1 MKRFVSVPGAHGN
14 YTIEIDGS
22 AGQDVKL
29 LESQRNVVSMPGAA
43 RYRHLPTTPEDEDEI
58 ERGKRLL
65 EIFYPKGPAELTVGD
80 LSVVAA
86 ERKKREKALKHD
98 VSEECGLDQLYV
110 GPKPSD
116 VHWPSD
122 VEKESQK
129 IDRLRLA
136 YHRKIADRRFRINN
150 PSEGE
155 KQIPEILKG
164 IKTLIGSPKK

>member
-22 AGQDVKL
+22 VGRDVKL
-29 LESQRNVVSMPGAA
+29 LESQRNVVSIPGPIK
-43 RYRHLPTTPEDEDEI
+43 YRHLPAPEDEV
-58 ERGKRLL
+58 ERGRRIL
-65 EIFYPKGPAELTVGD
+65 EILYPKPGMLPLTVGD
-80 LSVVAA
+80 LSVVSA

-98 VSEECGLDQLYV
+98 VSKDSGLDQLYI

-122 VEKESQK
+122 VESASQK

-136 YHRKIADRRFRINN
+136 YHRKIADRRFRRNN
-150 PSEGE
+150 LSVGE
-155 KQIPEILKG
+155 AQIPEILEG
-164 IKTLIGSPKK
+164 IRRTLGPKALIA

>member
-1 MKRFVSVPGAHGN
+1 VKRFVSVPGAHGN
-14 YTIEIDGS
+14 YTIEIDCSVGK
-22 AGQDVKL
+22 DIKL
-29 LESQRNVVSMPGAA
+29 LESQRNVVSIPGPI
-43 RYRHLPTTPEDEDEI
+43 RYRHLPAPEEEI

-65 EIFYPKGPAELTVGD
+65 DILYPKGPAELTVGD

-98 VSEECGLDQLYV
+98 VSEDLGLDQLYV

-122 VEKESQK
+122 VESASQK

-136 YHRKIADRRFRINN
+136 YHRKIADRRFRRNN
-150 PSEGE
+150 LSVGE
-155 KQIPEILKG
+155 AQIPEILEG
-164 IKTLIGSPKK
+164 IRRTLGPKALIA